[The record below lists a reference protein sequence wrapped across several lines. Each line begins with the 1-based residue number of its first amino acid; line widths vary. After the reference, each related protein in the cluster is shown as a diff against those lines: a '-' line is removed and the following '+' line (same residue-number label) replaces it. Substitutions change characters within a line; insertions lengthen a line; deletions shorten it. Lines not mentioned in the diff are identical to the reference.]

1 MSKPM
6 PLTENDFQH
15 AAVRLGVRVAAIKA
29 VYAVE
34 SSGSG
39 FLPDGRVKVNYEPHI
54 MYRQL
59 KKKFGEAYANGQL
72 ARHPDLVAKK
82 PGHLVPQ
89 NLEHEALDRAV
100 KEIDRECGLESA
112 SWGAPQIMGFHWKA
126 LGFAT
131 VQLFVNRM
139 FQGEAG
145 QLDVFC
151 RFIEID
157 PRLHRAM
164 KALDWKTF
172 ADIYNGPAHQGYDA
186 KISRE
191 YDRASR

>member
-1 MSKPM
+1 MSKK
-6 PLTENDFQH
+6 LTDAQID
-15 AAVRLGVRVAAIKA
+15 AQAKALGVESAALKA
-29 VYAVE
+29 VHEVE
-34 SSGSG
+34 CRG
-39 FLPDGRVKVNYEPHI
+39 FGFNTDNTPVILFERHV
-54 MYRQL
+54 MRQRL
-59 KKKFGEAYANGQL
+59 IANGQSKTVDVMM
-72 ARHPDLVAKK
+72 AKCPDLCSKYAGGYGLYSVQHQRLAAAAEY
-82 PGHLVPQ
+82 H
-89 NLEHEALDRAV
+89 
-100 KEIDRECGLESA
+100 RESALESA

-145 QLDVFC
+145 QLAVFC